1 MSKYFCCYF
10 CNFEELQRELKKV
23 TKKYDALVI
32 AQSLEA
38 RACPSHWIREAY
50 NKYFELL
57 NEEAG

>member
-10 CNFEELQRELKKV
+10 CNFEELQSELKKV

-38 RACPSHWIREAY
+38 RMSPSHWIREVY
-50 NKYFELL
+50 KKYYELK
-57 NEEAG
+57 N